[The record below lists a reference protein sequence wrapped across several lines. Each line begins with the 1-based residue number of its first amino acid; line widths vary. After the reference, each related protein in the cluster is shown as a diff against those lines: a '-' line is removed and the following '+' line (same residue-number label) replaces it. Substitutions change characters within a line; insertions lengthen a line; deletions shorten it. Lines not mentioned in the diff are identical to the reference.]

1 MLFKPDWIFCLFLD
15 YLSVPK
21 RKQMCY
27 IQEKLMTEF
36 RTYEE
41 DNYPDD
47 TDRLTKLI
55 LRLPPLRGLQAGVM
69 EELFFAGLIGQ
80 VEIHQVIPYILRMDT
95 YQGITGEGKWYKK
108 TIPRNFPQVSQFLNT
123 NWRCLDENRANFVR
137 GAYSYHYSRKK
148 FSYFQ

>member
-1 MLFKPDWIFCLFLD
+1 
-15 YLSVPK
+15 
-21 RKQMCY
+21 MCY

-95 YQGITGEGKWYKK
+95 YQGITGEGK
-108 TIPRNFPQVSQFLNT
+108 
-123 NWRCLDENRANFVR
+123 
-137 GAYSYHYSRKK
+137 
-148 FSYFQ
+148 